1 MAWQH
6 FPFAF
11 FLPIFSL
18 LPHLT
23 WWTRFLVTVGDEEG
37 AAEEFLNT
45 LIGGVKRW
53 PGCKAE
59 RRRHVWWWAVP
70 RVSAAHGWRSAVGCG
85 AWPRDGGGV
94 TVVDWGS
101 GAATGISLGA
111 VVPAVQVEQRG
122 DGSSSGGAQLEDG
135 GERKRHGGCDRGHD
149 ELEELGKMV
158 EGEHGGGPYMLGRLE
173 SCPGRAYLKR
183 EGKAATSSR
192 AARLGVGLRGEV
204 GKVGDDHVPRMC
216 GRGGKARGRWRHGEQ
231 CARSGHGGCRS
242 GEEEGLDRW
251 APPVSSRRERMEAK
265 WRKKR

>member
-18 LPHLT
+18 LPHLM

-45 LIGGVKRW
+45 WIGGVKRW
-53 PGCKAE
+53 PGCRAE

-70 RVSAAHGWRSAVGCG
+70 RVSAAHGWRSAVGCV

-101 GAATGISLGA
+101 GAATGIALGA
-111 VVPAVQVEQRG
+111 VVPAVLVEQRD

-135 GERKRHGGCDRGHD
+135 GERKWHGGCDKGHD

-192 AARLGVGLRGEV
+192 AARLGAGLHGEV
-204 GKVGDDHVPRMC
+204 GKVGDDHVPRTCGCEDDGVMGSNVRGVAMAVA
-216 GRGGKARGRWRHGEQ
+216 GRG
-231 CARSGHGGCRS
+231 
-242 GEEEGLDRW
+242 
-251 APPVSSRRERMEAK
+251 
-265 WRKKR
+265 RKKALTGRPHQSAAEGRG